1 MPKDYNNR
9 IESFSIDY
17 REGSKPTDHKG
28 ATKPVTG
35 RSLPIKKEKDIIKKK
50 ENTNALPKAVSKK
63 ASEVPKYEVY
73 INTKSKN
80 PYRGMIIALT
90 IILTVIGIGIFAS
103 TLSKTTVM
111 TAEPINYNTFNGF
124 LYPVVMQDPE
134 EFLSPENADK
144 TVVISSS
151 IWMTIFRNKAESYN
165 NFDEQGYALIPISE
179 IKESCGALFCNE
191 DLINF
196 SETIHGPFF
205 YYNPGEESMHVGA
218 ISNQGRPLPQ
228 IKDVKE
234 NENELIFTVDYVL
247 IGSPEED
254 SSQKDVIKTMIYT
267 MRLNEK
273 TDKYYI
279 YSVQKAE

>member
-1 MPKDYNNR
+1 MPKDYNNH

-17 REGSKPTDHKG
+17 REESKPIKHKSN
-28 ATKPVTG
+28 TKPVTG
-35 RSLPIKKEKDIIKKK
+35 HSLPIKKEKDIIKKK
-50 ENTNALPKAVSKK
+50 NTNVYPRTVNKK
-63 ASEVPKYEVY
+63 EKEAPKYEVY

-80 PYRGMIIALT
+80 PYRGVIIALT
-90 IILTVIGIGIFAS
+90 IILTIIGVGIFTSA
-103 TLSKTTVM
+103 LNKTSIM
-111 TAEPINYNTFNGF
+111 TAEPISYNSFNGF
-124 LYPVVMQDPE
+124 LYPVVMQDPG
-134 EFLSPENADK
+134 EFSSPENADK
-144 TVVISSS
+144 NVVISSS
-151 IWMTIFRNKAESYN
+151 IWMTIFRNKVESYN
-165 NFDEQGYALIPISE
+165 NFDDQGYALIPISE
-179 IKESCGALFCNE
+179 IKESCLALFCNE
-191 DLINF
+191 NLINF

-234 NENELIFTVDYVL
+234 NEKELIFTVDYVL

-254 SSQKDVIKTMIYT
+254 SNQRDVIKTMIYT

-279 YSVQKAE
+279 YSVQKAG